1 MFFCCKQVAPGF
13 YHPSQACRANFRACI
28 QAYSPTKI
36 RTKIPKVCGNSPGT
50 PGDTKQQQKPILP
63 TNSRYYSIITP
74 KMALKTTKTAWK
86 KPNSRSKIRTK
97 IPGRFKL
104 HFSYPG
110 SAGEQKYTIFIKKC
124 YLQPKL
130 HSKNRKFGMEACKL
144 AYKPALQL
152 RRASARSK
160 NIALRSCGMFFDHG
174 GLIQAL

>member
-1 MFFCCKQVAPGF
+1 MFFCFKQVAPGL

-50 PGDTKQQQKPILP
+50 PGDTKQQQKPVLP

-74 KMALKTTKTAWK
+74 KMALKTTKTAWN

-97 IPGRFKL
+97 IPGKFKL
-104 HFSYPG
+104 LFSYPG

-130 HSKNRKFGMEACKL
+130 HSKNRKIGMEACKL
-144 AYKPALQL
+144 AYKLVCKL
-152 RRASARSK
+152 LWASTGRKTLLLEAVG
-160 NIALRSCGMFFDHG
+160 CF
-174 GLIQAL
+174 LIMGDLP